1 MNSMEFQHENAS
13 NLKKG
18 GRLSARP
25 SRKRKYRSLA
35 SRHKTLPTT
44 RLIATALQSER
55 SRANA
60 CASEQHSDQG
70 HDESGLRMV
79 KTSLLAEQYMQKKR
93 PHLCKRSHK
102 RGRVFFSTLHA
113 ATPSKTDCSIGFYS
127 RKSKP
132 SRHGRSAGTYRQA
145 LLAKARSRPLR
156 ATLRHAPT

>member
-1 MNSMEFQHENAS
+1 MNSMEFQHENAL

-18 GRLSARP
+18 GRSSARP
-25 SRKRKYRSLA
+25 SRKRRYRSLTL
-35 SRHKTLPTT
+35 RHKTLPTA

-55 SRANA
+55 SRANTY
-60 CASEQHSDQG
+60 ASEQHSDQG

-79 KTSLLAEQYMQKKR
+79 KTSLLAEQYMQKR
-93 PHLCKRSHK
+93 PRLCKRSHK

-113 ATPSKTDCSIGFYS
+113 ATSSKTNRSIGSYS

-132 SRHGRSAGTYRQA
+132 SRHGRSVGTYRQA
-145 LLAKARSRPLR
+145 LLAKAQSRPLR

>member
-18 GRLSARP
+18 GRSSARP
-25 SRKRKYRSLA
+25 SRKRRYRSLA
-35 SRHKTLPTT
+35 LRHETLPTA
-44 RLIATALQSER
+44 RLIATALQGER
-55 SRANA
+55 SHTNA

-70 HDESGLRMV
+70 HDESDCPWLKQAFSG
-79 KTSLLAEQYMQKKR
+79 TISAKKR
-93 PHLCKRSHK
+93 PRLCKRSHK

-113 ATPSKTDCSIGFYS
+113 ATPSKTNRSIGSYS

-132 SRHGRSAGTYRQA
+132 FRHGRSAGTYRQA
-145 LLAKARSRPLR
+145 LLAKAQSRPLR